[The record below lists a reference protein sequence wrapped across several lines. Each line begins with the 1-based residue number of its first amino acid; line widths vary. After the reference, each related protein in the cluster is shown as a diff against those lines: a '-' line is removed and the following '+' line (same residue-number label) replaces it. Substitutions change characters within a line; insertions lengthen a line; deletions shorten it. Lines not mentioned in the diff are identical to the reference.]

1 MTRAEQIYKNVL
13 DAMQDAEEIE
23 GVDNAHEY
31 QYLMLKITQVALTRL
46 QTSIENAS

>member
-13 DAMQDAEEIE
+13 NAMQDAEEIE
-23 GVDNAHEY
+23 GVDNPHEY

>member
-13 DAMQDAEEIE
+13 NAMQDAEEIE
-23 GVDNAHEY
+23 GVDNPHEY

-46 QTSIENAS
+46 QTSIEDAS